1 MNTDRALIQ
10 NTFNHK
16 RITTD
21 GNLLVGTVWPHGQ
34 FQVEMLSDGFVC
46 NCKKKMKFE
55 CYHIKSVILGILGV
69 NQTHQ
74 K

>member
-1 MNTDRALIQ
+1 M
-10 NTFNHK
+10 TFNH
-16 RITTD
+16 RHITTD
-21 GNLLVGTVWPHGQ
+21 GNMLVGTVWPCGQ

-74 K
+74 KQFLTGDS